1 MLDNDPPPG
10 TQVRFTREIRKA
22 RANDFAKLTRSFGP
36 YDPERPTD
44 EFEVEFNG
52 ERYRVQRRDIEK
64 AVEQRSS

>member
-1 MLDNDPPPG
+1 MILP
-10 TQVRFTREIRKA
+10 
-22 RANDFAKLTRSFGP
+22 KLTRSFGP

-64 AVEQRSS
+64 ASASDHVSSDKD